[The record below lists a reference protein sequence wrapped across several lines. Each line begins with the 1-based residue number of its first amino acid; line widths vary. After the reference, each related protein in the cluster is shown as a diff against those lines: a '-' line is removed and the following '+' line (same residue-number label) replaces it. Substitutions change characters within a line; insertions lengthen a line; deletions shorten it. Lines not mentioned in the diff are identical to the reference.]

1 MLMIDMKIP
10 KSCSVCPFNN
20 SSCWCSITKS
30 EIDREFEY
38 QERLDDCPMK
48 EVDSVL
54 DRVLNKI
61 RALDAD
67 NMSGN
72 YVKALSIDFLLAE
85 KNRKER

>member
-38 QERLDDCPMK
+38 HERLDDCPMK
-48 EVDSVL
+48 EVDDVL
-54 DRVLNKI
+54 DRVMNKI
-61 RALDAD
+61 RNLDAD

-72 YVKALSIDFLLAE
+72 CVKAWSIDFLLAE
-85 KNRKER
+85 KTERK